1 MEKVFAEW
9 LILKSIDTQYGE
21 LQKLSVKVEEFK
33 TFLDTYD
40 TNWWVNLN
48 LKKSREWKP
57 YIELDTWVPDW
68 EKKDNSNIK
77 PMEWDSDI
85 SISDIPF

>member
-9 LILKSIDTQYGE
+9 LILKSIETQYGE

-77 PMEWDSDI
+77 PMKWDSDI
-85 SISDIPF
+85 SISDLPF

>member
-1 MEKVFAEW
+1 MSEKVFAEW
-9 LILKSIDTQYGE
+9 LILKSIETQYGE

-57 YIELDTWVPDW
+57 YIELDTWVPDKNLT
-68 EKKDNSNIK
+68 KKEDDKFNDGM
-77 PMEWDSDI
+77 PD
-85 SISDIPF
+85 F